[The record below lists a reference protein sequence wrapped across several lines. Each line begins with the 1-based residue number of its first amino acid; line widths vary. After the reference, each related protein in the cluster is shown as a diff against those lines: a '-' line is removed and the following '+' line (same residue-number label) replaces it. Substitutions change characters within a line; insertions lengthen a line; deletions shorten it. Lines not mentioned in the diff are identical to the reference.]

1 MNMITVEGLNRASR
15 KAFWNPRI
23 FGSFA
28 ARGRQVILQESS
40 IFGFRAQGGYSCDRG
55 AQDRS

>member
-1 MNMITVEGLNRASR
+1 MITVEGLNRPSR
-15 KAFWNPRI
+15 EALWNPRI

-28 ARGRQVILQESS
+28 AKGRQVILQEPS
-40 IFGFRAQGGYSCDRG
+40 IFGSRGQGGYSCDRG